1 MSNRLFMRLERARA
15 EEALRE
21 SEERLQKAVSIDTAG
36 VLFFNLN
43 GHITHANKAFERMSG
58 YTLEELLTMVHWEV
72 LTPPEFREVTARVA
86 GQLAERGE
94 TEPYEKQLF
103 RKDGSR
109 WWGLFAPTRI
119 KGSGTDSECVE
130 FIIDI
135 TDRKKTEQQ
144 LQEFNAL
151 LEQQVA
157 ARTQAL
163 KENKERFEA
172 AINVSPVTLSIL
184 KSIRNEQQEIIDFH
198 FDWVSKSVLKIA
210 GKDLTGLRLAEQFP
224 YLRQLG
230 VFGKFVNTVE
240 NGAPT
245 DCECLYNAEGYNLWI
260 HWKAVQL
267 EDGLFVSVEDI
278 TERKKAEAE
287 ITKNLTLLSQS
298 EEVAKTGSWEYDIA
312 TGLFN
317 WSEGMYR
324 LFGLP
329 AGSPVKPETYLDF
342 VIEED
347 RPIAQKIIS
356 QLRERHEPVE
366 ETLRVQVNGQT
377 LTLRVKAVVLRN
389 ADESP
394 IKILGV
400 DIDISE
406 VKRLEKENLQMRLN
420 QQKNLLLA
428 ILNAQEEERRRISE
442 SLHNG
447 VGQILFATK
456 LNLDQVARLVPSQAI
471 KTTEKLLEDA
481 IIETRRVSHE
491 LVPVILKDFGLR
503 EAIQDICNIYN
514 QKSLQVHCRLEGLKE
529 RLESYLELAV
539 YRISQE
545 LLNNVVKHA
554 QATEAT
560 LHLSKRAD
568 HMILQVQDNG
578 IGLTKEEIKTKG
590 IGLRTIRD
598 RVKLLNG
605 TVSITSPKAGKG
617 TLITIRIPVKI

>member
-1 MSNRLFMRLERARA
+1 
-15 EEALRE
+15 
-21 SEERLQKAVSIDTAG
+21 
-36 VLFFNLN
+36 
-43 GHITHANKAFERMSG
+43 
-58 YTLEELLTMVHWEV
+58 
-72 LTPPEFREVTARVA
+72 
-86 GQLAERGE
+86 
-94 TEPYEKQLF
+94 
-103 RKDGSR
+103 
-109 WWGLFAPTRI
+109 
-119 KGSGTDSECVE
+119 
-130 FIIDI
+130 
-135 TDRKKTEQQ
+135 
-144 LQEFNAL
+144 
-151 LEQQVA
+151 
-157 ARTQAL
+157 
-163 KENKERFEA
+163 
-172 AINVSPVTLSIL
+172 
-184 KSIRNEQQEIIDFH
+184 
-198 FDWVSKSVLKIA
+198 
-210 GKDLTGLRLAEQFP
+210 
-224 YLRQLG
+224 
-230 VFGKFVNTVE
+230 
-240 NGAPT
+240 
-245 DCECLYNAEGYNLWI
+245 
-260 HWKAVQL
+260 
-267 EDGLFVSVEDI
+267 
-278 TERKKAEAE
+278 
-287 ITKNLTLLSQS
+287 
-298 EEVAKTGSWEYDIA
+298 
-312 TGLFN
+312 
-317 WSEGMYR
+317 MYR

-554 QATEAT
+554 QASEAT

-605 TVSITSPKAGKG
+605 TVSITSPRSGKG